1 MAAPKPDV
9 WIIDDSP
16 SQSETEQEDRT
27 NAAITDTEGLSDLE
41 DERPAIP
48 RGPVSTRNVE
58 VPAVEVH
65 VEPQDVD
72 TIMIN
77 EQVEASHIQVIVGLK
92 VADNRTEMGG
102 PKNVPTSDKPTLDE
116 EQAKQ
121 DGLDNEATNPKVQLS
136 SEMLISN
143 EQDIGGGGAVA
154 TGPEIINGERIL
166 EQVDDEKRQIRNS
179 NSTNVVVPMKK
190 LSPNQLRH
198 RVLDHLERVKP
209 TRKYAIHEIGK
220 ICQTHTSLYTGLD
233 LSGFPC
239 QSIISTK

>member
-1 MAAPKPDV
+1 M
-9 WIIDDSP
+9 
-16 SQSETEQEDRT
+16 
-27 NAAITDTEGLSDLE
+27 
-41 DERPAIP
+41 
-48 RGPVSTRNVE
+48 
-58 VPAVEVH
+58 EVH
-65 VEPQDVD
+65 VKPQDVD
-72 TIMIN
+72 TIMTN

-102 PKNVPTSDKPTLDE
+102 PKDVPTSDMPRLYE
-116 EQAKQ
+116 EQAKD

-154 TGPEIINGERIL
+154 AGPEIINGERIL

-209 TRKYAIHEIGK
+209 TPPYTRAWVYRV
-220 ICQTHTSLYTGLD
+220 SLVRA
-233 LSGFPC
+233 
-239 QSIISTK
+239 